1 MVLSKTL
8 PIFSIFW
15 NLRHTLAFFLAI
27 SSATATI
34 HHYFPWE
41 PNFHVSLT
49 VIGLA
54 LSIFLGNRIKFA
66 YDRWWE
72 GRKLWG
78 RMINRSRIITRQFLH
93 FIDGTAEE
101 KKEICALQKRLV
113 HRHIA
118 YVHVLRVGLR
128 GENIH
133 SDESCTL
140 YLSAEELELLKKESN
155 PCNALIHQ
163 QGEDLQYAEKKGWLS
178 PHMMQ
183 QIDLSLVEL
192 LDVQGGAERI
202 QKTPIPTTFTY
213 FPTRLVFLYS
223 ILLSIGLVQA
233 LNWWVIPMV
242 MIVGFFFRIID
253 IAGKLIEDPFNTFF
267 YGLPLYAICRTI
279 EANLCDRIGQEARP
293 IPKAV
298 NGILM

>member
-1 MVLSKTL
+1 MVVRKTL
-8 PIFSIFW
+8 PIFLILW
-15 NLRHTLAFFLAI
+15 NLRHTLFFFLAI
-27 SSATATI
+27 SAATAAL

-41 PNFHVSLT
+41 PNFQVSLT

-54 LSIFLGNRIKFA
+54 LSIFLGNRVKFA

-93 FIDGTAEE
+93 FIDGEE
-101 KKEICALQKRLV
+101 KEEIQSLHKKLV

-118 YVHVLRVGLR
+118 YVHVLRVALR
-128 GENIH
+128 EEDIH

-140 YLSAEELELLKKESN
+140 YLSKEELEQLKKESN
-155 PCNALIHQ
+155 PCNALIQ
-163 QGEDLQYAEKKGWLS
+163 MQGEDLKHAHKKGWLS
-178 PHMMQ
+178 PHMLQ

-192 LDVQGGAERI
+192 LDVQGGTERI
-202 QKTPIPTTFTY
+202 KKTPIPTTFTY

-223 ILLSIGLVQA
+223 ILLAVGLVQS
-233 LNWWVIPMV
+233 LHWWVIPV
-242 MIVGFFFRIID
+242 VIIVGFFFRIID
-253 IAGKLIEDPFNTFF
+253 IAGKMIEDPFTTSF
-267 YGLPLYAICRTI
+267 YCLPLYAMSRTI

-298 NGILM
+298 NGVLL